1 MLFQKALSG
10 LMIAGS
16 VFVPVEANEHFRD
29 HYNLA
34 LAVESVGVDFQLNP
48 PACYYKVNH
57 NTYGW
62 YWAEHNQLVVCQINA
77 TDTNEVPWTR
87 EDLDTLRHE
96 VHHLVQDCMDDELN
110 GHLHAVY
117 EDPHRLAVDWLGRDM
132 IRLIRHGYAD
142 QSSHLQLMELEA
154 FSVAKMDDPQEQLR
168 DIMNYCM

>member
-1 MLFQKALSG
+1 M
-10 LMIAGS
+10 
-16 VFVPVEANEHFRD
+16 
-29 HYNLA
+29 
-34 LAVESVGVDFQLNP
+34 
-48 PACYYKVNH
+48 
-57 NTYGW
+57 
-62 YWAEHNQLVVCQINA
+62 CQINA
-77 TDTNEVPWTR
+77 TDANEVPWTR

-117 EDPHRLAVDWLGRDM
+117 EDPHRLAVDWLGHDM